1 MKMLRTAC
9 LALPVLLLPGLA
21 PAQETAGEAAPD
33 AAPDAAQG
41 AALAGADTVVATVAG
56 QDITAADL
64 RVLLTT
70 LPEQY
75 RQLPPEVLLPGLID
89 QVVQQQALALTVEE
103 VPAEVEREL
112 AAQRRSRVAAYALT
126 EHLEGAVTDED
137 VRAAYDEQ
145 VAGFEGARQYD
156 ASHILLES
164 EEDALAAIEAIEGG
178 ADFAEVAQER
188 STGPSAPRG
197 GALGWFGAGQMVPE
211 FEAAVQ
217 ALEEGEVS
225 APVETQFGWHVIRL
239 NGTRTAPA
247 PAFEGAEAEIRGRL
261 QSEAVRS
268 YVAEVEA
275 ATEIERTPIEDLDPA
290 LLTSE

>member
-21 PAQETAGEAAPD
+21 PAQETTQETAPQD
-33 AAPDAAQG
+33 AATDAG
-41 AALAGADTVVATVAG
+41 TNGADTVVATVGG
-56 QDITAADL
+56 QDVTAADL
-64 RVLLTT
+64 RVLLST
-70 LPEQY
+70 LPDQY

-89 QVVQQQALALTVEE
+89 QAVQQQALALTVEE

-112 AAQRRSRVAAYALT
+112 EVQRRSRIAALALT
-126 EHLEGAVTDED
+126 RHLEDAVTDED

-145 VAGFEGARQYD
+145 VAGFEGAQQYD

-217 ALEEGEVS
+217 ELEDGEVS

-239 NGTRTAPA
+239 NDTRAAPA
-247 PAFEGAEAEIRGRL
+247 PAFEEAETEIRGRL
-261 QSEAVRS
+261 QSDSVRN

-275 ATEIERTPIEDLDPA
+275 ATEIERTPIEELDPA

>member
-1 MKMLRTAC
+1 MLRTAC
-9 LALPVLLLPGLA
+9 LVLPAMVLPALA
-21 PAQETAGEAAPD
+21 SAQD
-33 AAPDAAQG
+33 AAGDGTATGGDA
-41 AALAGADTVVATVAG
+41 VVATVAG
-56 QDITAADL
+56 QDITATDL

-70 LPEQY
+70 LPDQY
-75 RQLPPEVLLPGLID
+75 RQLPPDVLLPGLID

-112 AAQRRSRVAAYALT
+112 AAQRRSRIAALALT
-126 EHLEGAVTDED
+126 RHLDDAVTDED

-145 VAGFEGARQYD
+145 VAEFEGAQEYD
-156 ASHILLES
+156 AAHILLES

-178 ADFAEVAQER
+178 ADFAEVAEER
-188 STGPSAPRG
+188 STGPSGPRG

-217 ALEEGEVS
+217 ALDGGEVS
-225 APVETQFGWHVIRL
+225 APVQTQFGWHVIRL
-239 NGTRTAPA
+239 NGTRTATA
-247 PAFEGAEAEIRGRL
+247 PTFEEAEAEIRGRL
-261 QSEAVRS
+261 QSEAVRD

-275 ATEIERTPIEDLDPA
+275 ATEIERTPIEELDPA

>member
-1 MKMLRTAC
+1 MTMLRTAC

-21 PAQETAGEAAPD
+21 PAQDTAEGTAPD
-33 AAPDAAQG
+33 AARDAAG
-41 AALAGADTVVATVAG
+41 DAARDGADTVVATVAG
-56 QDITAADL
+56 QDVTAADL

-103 VPAEVEREL
+103 VPAEIEREL
-112 AAQRRSRVAAYALT
+112 AAQRRSRIAALALT
-126 EHLEGAVTDED
+126 RHLEDAVSDED
-137 VRAAYDEQ
+137 VRAAYDAQ
-145 VAGFEGARQYD
+145 VEGFEGAQQYD

-164 EEDALAAIEAIEGG
+164 EEDARAAIEAIEGG

-247 PAFEGAEAEIRGRL
+247 PAFEEAEAEIRGRL
-261 QSEAVRS
+261 QSEAVRAH
-268 YVAEVEA
+268 VAEVEA
-275 ATEIERTPIEDLDPA
+275 ATEIERTPIEELDPA

>member
-21 PAQETAGEAAPD
+21 PAQETAGETTPD
-33 AAPDAAQG
+33 AAG
-41 AALAGADTVVATVAG
+41 NGADTVVATVAG

-103 VPAEVEREL
+103 VPAEIEREL

-126 EHLEGAVTDED
+126 EHLEGAGDRRG
-137 VRAAYDEQ
+137 RARRLRR
-145 VAGFEGARQYD
+145 AGRRLRGRAQQYD

-164 EEDALAAIEAIEGG
+164 GG
-178 ADFAEVAQER
+178 GRARRDR
-188 STGPSAPRG
+188 GDRGRRRLRRGRGPSARPAPLRPPRRRARMVRRGPDGAGVRGRRAGARG
-197 GALGWFGAGQMVPE
+197 GARSRLRSRRSSAG
-211 FEAAVQ
+211 
-217 ALEEGEVS
+217 
-225 APVETQFGWHVIRL
+225 T
-239 NGTRTAPA
+239 
-247 PAFEGAEAEIRGRL
+247 
-261 QSEAVRS
+261 
-268 YVAEVEA
+268 
-275 ATEIERTPIEDLDPA
+275 
-290 LLTSE
+290 